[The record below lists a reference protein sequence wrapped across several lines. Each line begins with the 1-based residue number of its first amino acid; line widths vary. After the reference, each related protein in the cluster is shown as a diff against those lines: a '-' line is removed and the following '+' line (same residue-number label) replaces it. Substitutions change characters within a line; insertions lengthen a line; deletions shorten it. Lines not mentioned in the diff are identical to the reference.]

1 MATQKKTTAKPV
13 GAKHKVA
20 KAKAVANQKTTTK
33 SKGSKQKAIKETVVK
48 GKTIVKHKGKKSEV
62 IKPKVEN
69 EKVSDLKG
77 KKEKAIRSIE
87 LEKELSALKEE
98 TASLQAENARLAEQ
112 YGQMLEVS
120 TNIKFKANAMLGQ
133 ILKALYIMGIG
144 PDDILAKCQQMFM
157 TKVVA
162 D

>member
-1 MATQKKTTAKPV
+1 MKEKKNKKIKKAETGKDCKTSRRKPV
-13 GAKHKVA
+13 NLKVEDKNTIKPRHGKRNIAKTSMANSKLSKSICDA
-20 KAKAVANQKTTTK
+20 KSGKPIIKQKNKTSNQKANR
-33 SKGSKQKAIKETVVK
+33 SL
-48 GKTIVKHKGKKSEV
+48 EV
-62 IKPKVEN
+62 
-69 EKVSDLKG
+69 
-77 KKEKAIRSIE
+77 
-87 LEKELSALKEE
+87 EKELAALKEE
-98 TASLQAENARLAEQ
+98 TASLQAENARLVEQ

-157 TKVVA
+157 KKVVA